1 MVLLNLSLSLE
12 NQSVSS
18 GAGMTASGGEAVG
31 GKTESGL
38 FGQLLHVVQGAE
50 GKNLPPAAVAERLGI
65 SLEQLQQL
73 LAQLGQEVAQQASAA
88 PAAVAGATTAD
99 ASADAPPAEDA
110 EAFLL
115 WLANQQQSLT
125 PTSSGADELAAAAA
139 SPLASGQDGM
149 PPASMS
155 DVVDG
160 QSRAMAAAVPP
171 ATVALAPVAG
181 SPPPPRPL
189 DPSVPGAAA
198 AKAQPLAKGAESGSA
213 LAATSATASGTA
225 SASAPANALQP
236 RVDLSAADSAAEPL
250 GAGQQQGT
258 DELNSRPPGALPAP
272 QAATPGLASGG
283 QGTLGGGPPA
293 AASDAATA
301 GRADLAAVIRLAETP
316 AATPVPPAETNSA
329 LPSASSAGAQPGA
342 ATPEP
347 GTAGTRPSLPTVGGN
362 SAALGQQQL
371 SALAAEGSAP
381 DVTGGSEEAVV
392 VDNPRPSAPAKAQDE
407 RLFNALGQ
415 QSEPQQEA
423 SAEQQEADP
432 QTAEQLLQLAAGRN
446 GERSAADGQRGQ
458 QWQPLWQQ
466 FNLAPDAEAQAA
478 NAADTGGEP
487 LTVAAPSVLSAGDNR
502 SLASLQQRQS
512 DSQPSPLLRHFAAD
526 PASALGNQL
535 QLLVARNLD
544 QITVRLDPQ
553 ELGSMTIQLR
563 LSEQQLNVQFQ
574 VANPHTRDMVE
585 QALPRLRE
593 MLGEA
598 GIQLGNTQVGQQQ
611 QRDPQQ
617 LAGDG
622 QPRQGGSARGD
633 SRTAGDEE
641 RAADSQRQRL
651 PRSLNVAPGRLD
663 FYV

>member
-1 MVLLNLSLSLE
+1 MLLPNLSLSLG

-18 GAGMTASGGEAVG
+18 GSGAVASGGEAAG
-31 GKTESGL
+31 GKTEAGL
-38 FGQLLHVVQGAE
+38 FGQLLRTVQGE
-50 GKNLPPAAVAERLGI
+50 GGKDLPPAAVAERLGI

-73 LAQLGQEVAQQASAA
+73 LAQLGQEVAQQGGAA
-88 PAAVAGATTAD
+88 PAAVAGDTTAA

-125 PTSSGADELAAAAA
+125 PASTAAGEFAAA
-139 SPLASGQDGM
+139 SPLASSQGSTQ
-149 PPASMS
+149 PASAS
-155 DVVDG
+155 ETADG
-160 QSRAMAAAVPP
+160 QGRALAG
-171 ATVALAPVAG
+171 ALAPVTVAPAPVAS
-181 SPPPPRPL
+181 SPPPPL
-189 DPSVPGAAA
+189 ESSVPGAAA
-198 AKAQPLAKGAESGSA
+198 KTQPRANGPEPGSA
-213 LAATSATASGTA
+213 PVTGTA
-225 SASAPANALQP
+225 SASADAPQP
-236 RVDLSAADSAAEPL
+236 HIDQSTTDNAAEPL
-250 GAGQQQGT
+250 GSGQQQRT
-258 DELNSRPPGALPAP
+258 DEITSRPPAALPAP
-272 QAATPGLASGG
+272 RADTPPLAADGQDILAGG
-283 QGTLGGGPPA
+283 QGTRAGGQPA
-293 AASDAATA
+293 TASDTSTA
-301 GRADLAAVIRLAETP
+301 SRAELAAVSRLAEAP
-316 AATPVPPAETNSA
+316 AATPQPPVEISSEPPLVP
-329 LPSASSAGAQPGA
+329 SAGAQPGA

-347 GTAGTRPSLPTVGGN
+347 VTASTRPGLAVVASN
-362 SAALGQQQL
+362 SAPLNPQQPSPL
-371 SALAAEGSAP
+371 PAESSAP
-381 DVTGGSEEAVV
+381 AVGAGSEEPVAV
-392 VDNPRPSAPAKAQDE
+392 DIPRPSVPAKVQDE
-407 RLFNALGQ
+407 RLFNALEQ
-415 QSEPQQEA
+415 QSEAQQEA

-432 QTAEQLLQLAAGRN
+432 HAAEQLLQLAAGRN
-446 GERSAADGQRGQ
+446 GERAPADGQRGQ

-478 NAADTGGEP
+478 SAADTGGEQ
-487 LTVAAPSVLSAGDNR
+487 LTAVAPSVLSAGDNR
-502 SLASLQQRQS
+502 TLASLQQRQS
-512 DSQPSPLLRHFAAD
+512 DNQPSPLLRHFAAD

-574 VANPHTRDMVE
+574 VANPHTRELVE

-622 QPRQGGSARGD
+622 QPRQSSGGGD
-633 SRTAGDEE
+633 KRMAGDEE